1 MSTFSLPEA
10 IKIMKKERLWI
21 GIMSGMENYVTE
33 IFLCH
38 LLTKSQSTLLQQK
51 SKRIEKITYT
61 ASSSWSN

>member
-21 GIMSGMENYVTE
+21 GMENYVTE

-61 ASSSWSN
+61 ASSL